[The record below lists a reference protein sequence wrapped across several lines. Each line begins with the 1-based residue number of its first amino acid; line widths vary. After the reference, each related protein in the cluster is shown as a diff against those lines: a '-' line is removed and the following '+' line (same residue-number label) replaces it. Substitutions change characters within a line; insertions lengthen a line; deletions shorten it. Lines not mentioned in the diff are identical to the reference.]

1 MLTLRTDQVA
11 ALHRQ
16 AELRDFVVEMID
28 HLRRH
33 QGPEVAELDDGELG
47 NHIEA
52 CLLRAG
58 THGLSSRR
66 DCARFVSLA
75 VCLGWSFDT
84 ERPWVADQLAAPVL
98 GPSERLEQVYRRCVR
113 ELEAE
118 ALAAPRKRK
127 YGI

>member
-16 AELRDFVVEMID
+16 DALRGFVVELID
-28 HLRRH
+28 HLRHH

-47 NHIEA
+47 ERIEA
-52 CLLRAG
+52 CLVRAG
-58 THGLSSRR
+58 TYGLDERR
-66 DCARFVSLA
+66 ECARFVSLA

-84 ERPWVADQLAAPVL
+84 SKPWVSKWLSDPAL
-98 GPSERLEQVYRRCVR
+98 GPGERLERVYRRCVR

-118 ALAAPRKRK
+118 ALAIPRKRK

>member
-1 MLTLRTDQVA
+1 MLTLRAPQVV

-16 AELRDFVVEMID
+16 EALRDFVVEMID

-47 NHIEA
+47 ERIEA
-52 CLLRAG
+52 CLVRAG
-58 THGLSSRR
+58 AYGLGERR
-66 DCARFVSLA
+66 ECARFVSLA
-75 VCLGWSFDT
+75 ACLGWSFDT
-84 ERPWVADQLAAPVL
+84 ARPWMTRWLTDPAL
-98 GPSERLEQVYRRCVR
+98 GPGERLERVYRRCVR

-118 ALAAPRKRK
+118 ALPIPRKRK